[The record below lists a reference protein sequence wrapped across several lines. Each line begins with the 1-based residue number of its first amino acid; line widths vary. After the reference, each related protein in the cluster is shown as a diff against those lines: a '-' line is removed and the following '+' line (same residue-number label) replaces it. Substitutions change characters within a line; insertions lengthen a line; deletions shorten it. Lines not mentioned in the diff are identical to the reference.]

1 MSEEDII
8 VLPDEEGNEPPAPEL
23 PPEAPAERPLVFP
36 VVTPVKKPTKFDE
49 AWFARFNGKA
59 PHYKLAG
66 NASIHG
72 VDRADFYKCEKFP
85 GWAKPK
91 RFGFTVEWAEEMRTA
106 GKLVRLEL
114 PFED

>member
-8 VLPDEEGNEPPAPEL
+8 VLPDEEGNEPSAPEL
-23 PPEAPAERPLVFP
+23 PPEAPAKMPA
-36 VVTPVKKPTKFDE
+36 VVVVGKKPAKFDS
-49 AWFARFNGKA
+49 AWFARFGGKA

-66 NASIHG
+66 DASIHG
-72 VDRADFYKCEKFP
+72 VDRADFYKCERFP

-91 RFGFTVEWAEEMRTA
+91 RFGFTVEWAEEMRKA